1 MYMRLMK
8 MTTTIPESIEIILT
22 IIDLQ
27 LVTMSIAIIVVVEI
41 ILSFSQTPTKAVR
54 VPGPY
59 LLNNQNYIVQRKREK
74 LLRFF
79 LPLFR
84 ERKM

>member
-22 IIDLQ
+22 IIDLH
-27 LVTMSIAIIVVVEI
+27 LRKISIAILVVIEI
-41 ILSFSQTPTKAVR
+41 ILSFSHTPTKAVR

-59 LLNNQNYIVQRKREK
+59 LLNNQNYIEQKKGKIAYVFETI
-74 LLRFF
+74 
-79 LPLFR
+79 P
-84 ERKM
+84 

>member
-41 ILSFSQTPTKAVR
+41 ILSFRHTPTKVVR
-54 VPGPY
+54 VSGPY
-59 LLNNQNYIVQRKREK
+59 LNQN
-74 LLRFF
+74 
-79 LPLFR
+79 
-84 ERKM
+84 